1 MSTLS
6 DVLQVAIIVSAVA
19 VIFAMMAALKSVMQM
34 HEPRE
39 PGRLTVVGF
48 LALMVVLILVWIGLI
63 AWAALVFLR

>member
-6 DVLQVAIIVSAVA
+6 DVLQVAIIVLAVA
-19 VIFAMMAALKSVMQM
+19 VIFALMVALKSVMQM
-34 HEPRE
+34 RDPPE
-39 PGRLTVVGF
+39 PGKLTVTGF

>member
-34 HEPRE
+34 HDPVEPS
-39 PGRLTVVGF
+39 RLTVVGF
-48 LALMVVLILVWIGLI
+48 LALMVVLTLVWIGLI

>member
-6 DVLQVAIIVSAVA
+6 DVLHVAIIVSAVA

-34 HEPRE
+34 QE
-39 PGRLTVVGF
+39 PGRLTVFGF
-48 LALMVVLILVWIGLI
+48 LALMVVLTLVWIGLI

>member
-39 PGRLTVVGF
+39 PGRLTVAGF